1 MSADAARPPHLVVR
15 MHGEAQNFC
24 FAEKLKFQAVTRQ
37 FISACLS
44 LESKSVI
51 GSSYPY
57 RVMTAS
63 HPSRL
68 MLGFNFALVYLFWG
82 STYLGIDIAIQHIPP
97 ALMCAMRF
105 TIAGLIMLAYCLCT
119 GKSIRYTPREL
130 GQLAIVGTLLLMGG
144 NLTLSYSELYIPSG
158 LAALLVAIVP
168 LWFLILDS
176 LLIGHHRV
184 SPRGLIGLAL
194 GFAGTLVL
202 LWPELSETGELGRK
216 ELWYSIA
223 LIFGSLSWAF
233 GSVLS
238 KKWQSGPPAFAA
250 VAWQVFFAGL
260 GNFVFAFMNQDFARA
275 TWTARGIGAVAYLVV
290 GGSLIGYTA
299 YIYILSHAPIA
310 RVSTYAYVN
319 PVVAIFL
326 GWLVLGEKVDAY
338 MLAGSV
344 IVIVSVILVTS
355 ASVTKKTEH
364 LAPVEAVAD

>member
-1 MSADAARPPHLVVR
+1 LKRQQNPADFFLHEANGGHRASAV
-15 MHGEAQNFC
+15 
-24 FAEKLKFQAVTRQ
+24 
-37 FISACLS
+37 SAS
-44 LESKSVI
+44 IPSHVFESKQAI
-51 GSSYPY
+51 GSSYAY
-57 RVMTAS
+57 RVMSAPD
-63 HPSRL
+63 PSRL

-82 STYLGIDIAIQHIPP
+82 STYLGIDIAVQHIPP
-97 ALMCAMRF
+97 ALMCATRF
-105 TIAGLIMLAYCLCT
+105 TIAGVIMLGYCLAT
-119 GKSIRYTPREL
+119 GKSIRYGPREL
-130 GQLAIVGTLLLMGG
+130 LQLAVVGNLLLMGG
-144 NLTLSYSELYIPSG
+144 NLTLSYAEMYIPSG

-184 SPRGLIGLAL
+184 ARRGLIGLAL
-194 GFAGTLVL
+194 GFTGTLVL
-202 LWPELSETGELGRK
+202 LWPKLSATGELGRK

-238 KKWQSGPPAFAA
+238 KKWQSGPPTFAA
-250 VAWQVFFAGL
+250 IAWQVFFAGL
-260 GNFVFAFMNQDFARA
+260 GNFVFALFNHDFGHVQ
-275 TWTARGIGAVAYLVV
+275 WTARGIGAVAYLVV

-319 PVVAIFL
+319 PLVAVFL
-326 GWLVLGEKVDAY
+326 GWLVLDEKVDGY

-344 IVIVSVILVTS
+344 IVILSVILVTS
-355 ASVTKKTEH
+355 ASVTKKAER